1 MIFLVLRASFL
12 CTCVLKICHYFVRGP
27 PALCQQGGRRTS
39 RTGGA
44 RFLGRVQARRGP
56 HAPLP
61 GPGIR
66 GRGLRRRVPRDTWS
80 YVSVAVTTVA
90 GGRDAAKHP
99 AVHRRPHHRP
109 CPDPRCREAEPSR
122 FGGDSGRGPRPRDTR
137 APGAGRPRGAC
148 PAHMEQTS
156 LMKLLL
162 LKALTHAP
170 RGPTDPGGGCDLHG
184 QGGRAGGGGGWVGR

>member
-1 MIFLVLRASFL
+1 MGGDS
-12 CTCVLKICHYFVRGP
+12 
-27 PALCQQGGRRTS
+27 GGRSPRMGKGPKVPPHPPTELPWPGRLERQHQGS
-39 RTGGA
+39 LHGLHPEPGLPPGGGGGSPGT
-44 RFLGRVQARRGP
+44 LGHMSV
-56 HAPLP
+56 LP
-61 GPGIR
+61 SQR
-66 GRGLRRRVPRDTWS
+66 WR
-80 YVSVAVTTVA
+80 

-109 CPDPRCREAEPSR
+109 CPDPTCREAEPSR
-122 FGGDSGRGPRPRDTR
+122 FGGDSGRGPRPRDAR